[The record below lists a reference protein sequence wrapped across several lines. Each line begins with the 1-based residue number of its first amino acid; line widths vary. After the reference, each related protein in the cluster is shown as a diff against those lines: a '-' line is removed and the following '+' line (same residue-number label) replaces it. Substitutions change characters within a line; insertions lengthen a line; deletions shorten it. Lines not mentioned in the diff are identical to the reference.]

1 MKIKRFLEKDARTA
15 MSRAR
20 AELGAEAVILSNK
33 SVGGRVELV
42 AAIDIDEAALEHND
56 IFAEYQRDQGPGAA
70 PVDAATLADL
80 QRELGNLRSMI
91 EDKLSHMSWRSMA
104 GVPSTKAAVQARLAG
119 IGLSPPL
126 TGSLVDI
133 LPAQGDVEDYW
144 MMVLQML
151 TSRLV
156 VEQQDQFL
164 ETGGHV
170 ALMGCTGVG
179 KTTTAAKLAARCVHR
194 YGRDSVALVSTDRF
208 RIGGQEQLQIFAR
221 YLGVPFVV
229 ATDAKALKSALGKL
243 AKCHLVLL
251 DTAGLGQRDEKLYAQ
266 HQMLTA
272 AVRDIRTYLVLSAA
286 AQGEAL
292 RETAERFGTADLT
305 GAIVTKV
312 DEAVS
317 LGGILDALVEHA
329 LPLAYV
335 SEGQQ
340 VPDDLAP
347 AVARSLV
354 ARAAELGFRDG
365 EQSPDSL
372 PRVQSPLMGSQ

>member
-1 MKIKRFLEKDARTA
+1 M
-15 MSRAR
+15 
-20 AELGAEAVILSNK
+20 
-33 SVGGRVELV
+33 
-42 AAIDIDEAALEHND
+42 
-56 IFAEYQRDQGPGAA
+56 
-70 PVDAATLADL
+70 DAATLADL

-119 IGLSPPL
+119 LGLSPSL

-144 MMVLQML
+144 PMVLQML

-156 VEQQDQFL
+156 VEEQDQLL

-221 YLGVPFVV
+221 YLGIHFVA

-243 AKCHLVLL
+243 ARCHLVLI
-251 DTAGLGQRDEKLYAQ
+251 DTAGMGQRDEKLYAQ
-266 HQMLTA
+266 YQMLHA
-272 AVRDIRTYLVLSAA
+272 ASRNIRTFLVLSAA
-286 AQGEAL
+286 AQSEIL
-292 RETAERFGTADLT
+292 KETVQRFGDAELAGT
-305 GAIVTKV
+305 IVTKV
-312 DEAVS
+312 DEAGN
-317 LGGILDALVEHA
+317 LGGVLDALIEHA

-335 SEGQQ
+335 SNGQQ

-354 ARAAELGFRDG
+354 ARAVELGFQGD
-365 EQSPDSL
+365 EHAPESL
-372 PRVQSPLMGSQ
+372 SRVQSQLMGSQ